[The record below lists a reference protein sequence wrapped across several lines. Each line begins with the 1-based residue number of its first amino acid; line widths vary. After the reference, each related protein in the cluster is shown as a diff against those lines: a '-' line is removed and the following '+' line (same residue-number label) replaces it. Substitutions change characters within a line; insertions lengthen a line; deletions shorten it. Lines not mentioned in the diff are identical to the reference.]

1 MPNQT
6 FYLYINSKN
15 RLANEYTHNFNVYL
29 KNQIIAG
36 KNQGINISVQ
46 GFHMINS
53 MYNINT
59 KNNTFILRENNISNI
74 FISDTTVTIP
84 FGNYSALTFRD
95 TLNNL
100 LSNKINVVYNYPTNT
115 FTFTNLTLTS
125 RYYIIPN
132 KASQFLGIS
141 VMTEILT
148 AGTNGSYINMV
159 NYSKIIIKCPTLQ
172 FDDMAQDNITTNNNI
187 LTISNILF
195 LIDKQDKQPFEI
207 ISYKNADGGENYSY
221 NIVNN
226 NISYLNFLLFNENN
240 EILSD
245 ANDYIIELKI
255 RLFDKNED
263 LFKEIG
269 IQSLSLLDDINFT
282 LLNIL
287 FKSTKKNLIQ
297 E

>member
-59 KNNTFILRENNISNI
+59 KNNTFVLRENNLTNI